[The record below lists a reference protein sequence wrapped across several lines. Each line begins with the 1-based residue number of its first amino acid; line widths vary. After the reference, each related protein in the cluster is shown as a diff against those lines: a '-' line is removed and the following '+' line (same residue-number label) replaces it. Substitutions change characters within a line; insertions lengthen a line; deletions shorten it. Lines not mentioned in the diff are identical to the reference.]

1 MFVAIPTVAF
11 RPDVVG
17 GLELTTLRRILD
29 TKAPALL
36 VPVRA
41 AFYQIIWVQ
50 RGHARHT
57 VDFEPVTLA
66 PGSLL
71 FVGPGRVH
79 TFDVTAD
86 YEGQLLL
93 FTAAFFARS
102 EAAAQFLHTTSLFQD
117 VRDAPVV
124 LAGGE
129 AANFTT
135 LWAQLA
141 TELAQAPDYYQPVVL
156 QNTVHNFLLLAE
168 RAQRWQGYQ
177 PLASSPHL
185 RDTTLFRTL
194 VEQQCRTERTVRR
207 YATQLGVSE
216 KRLAQ
221 ATVRVL
227 GKLPKQVIAERL
239 TLEAKRLLAY
249 TPASSKEIGFALGFD
264 EPTNF
269 SKYFRRQTGLTPN
282 QFRATQG
289 N

>member
-1 MFVAIPTVAF
+1 MFATIPTVAF
-11 RPDVVG
+11 RSDVTA

-29 TKAPALL
+29 TKAPALS

-50 RGHARHT
+50 RGHAQHT
-57 VDFEPVTLA
+57 LDFEPVPLA

-71 FVGPGRVH
+71 FVGPGCVH
-79 TFDVTAD
+79 TFDLTAD

-93 FTAAFFARS
+93 FTAPFFARS
-102 EAAAQFLHTTSLFQD
+102 DAAAQFLHATSLFEPVQQG
-117 VRDAPVV
+117 PVV
-124 LAGGE
+124 LAAG
-129 AANFTT
+129 AAADVALFWT
-135 LWAQLA
+135 QLA
-141 TELAQAPDYYQPVVL
+141 TELAQAPDAYQSLVL
-156 QNTVHNFLLLAE
+156 QQTVHTFLLLAE
-168 RAQRWQGYQ
+168 RAQRRQGYR
-177 PLASSPHL
+177 PLDSSPHL
-185 RDTTLFRTL
+185 GDTTRFRTL
-194 VEQQCRTERTVRR
+194 VEQQFRTQRAVRH
-207 YATQLGVSE
+207 YAALLGVTE

-221 ATVRVL
+221 ATAHVL

-249 TPASSKEIGFALGFD
+249 TPASSKEVGFALGFD

-282 QFRATQG
+282 QFRCLQE

>member
-1 MFVAIPTVAF
+1 MFVAIPTVVF
-11 RPDVVG
+11 RPDVIG

-36 VPVRA
+36 APVRA
-41 AFYQIIWVQ
+41 TFYQIIWVQ

-57 VDFEPVTLA
+57 IDFEPVTLA

-79 TFDVTAD
+79 TFDMTAD

-117 VRDAPVV
+117 VREVPVV

-129 AANFTT
+129 AVNFTT

-141 TELAQAPDYYQPVVL
+141 TELAQAPDSYQPVVL

-168 RAQRWQGYQ
+168 RAQRQEYH

-185 RDTTLFRTL
+185 RDTILFRTL
-194 VEQQCRTERTVRR
+194 VEQQFRTERAVRR
-207 YATQLGVSE
+207 YAAQLGVSE

-239 TLEAKRLLAY
+239 TLEAKRLLAH
-249 TPASSKEIGFALGFD
+249 TPSSSKEIGFALGFD

-269 SKYFRRQTGLTPN
+269 SKYFHQQTGLTPS
-282 QFRATQG
+282 QFRVLQG

>member
-1 MFVAIPTVAF
+1 MFVAIPTVVF
-11 RPDVVG
+11 RPDVIG

-36 VPVRA
+36 APVRA

-57 VDFEPVTLA
+57 IDFEPIPLA

-102 EAAAQFLHTTSLFQD
+102 EAAAQFLHSTSLFQD
-117 VRDAPVV
+117 VREVPVV

-129 AANFTT
+129 AGHFTT

-141 TELAQAPDYYQPVVL
+141 TELAQAPDSYQPVVL

-168 RAQRWQGYQ
+168 RAQRQGYP
-177 PLASSPHL
+177 PLTSSPHL
-185 RDTTLFRTL
+185 RDTTRFRTL
-194 VEQQCRTERTVRR
+194 VEQQFRTERAVRR
-207 YATQLGVSE
+207 YAAQLGVSE

-239 TLEAKRLLAY
+239 TLEAKRLLAH

-282 QFRATQG
+282 QFRVQQG